1 MTLREGLRQAGE
13 RRLVWLEGEEQ
24 ECIAKTREWLDGHI
38 VWLGEG
44 PAEHSPLPAA
54 KALQYLGQE
63 CDTLVCNAF
72 SGLHPDAFGALSGT
86 LRAGGLLLL
95 LTPPRA
101 QWPAYADPDR
111 LRLIADPVDLPRC
124 GQGFIERIVRL
135 LDQDPALHLEPSEER
150 PVWQPL
156 GPGHPRTADQEAAIQ
171 AIGQVLRGH
180 RKRPLVLSADRGRGK
195 SSALGMAAA
204 TLLAEEPGLRIG
216 VTAPAQ
222 ATLSTL
228 LLHAGED
235 KRLLFFSPD
244 RLLEEKPELD
254 LLLVDEAAAIPAPLL
269 EGLLAH
275 YHRMVFA
282 TTEHGYE
289 GTGRGFHLRFKRTLD
304 RRTPGWRELHMQ
316 APIRWSDHDPLEP
329 LINRLLALSAT
340 PPEPAI
346 TAQPRWEKVAAASLS
361 HDEAHLNAL
370 FGLLVLAH
378 YQTTPSDLRA
388 LLECPD
394 LDIHRLSSG
403 DSLLG
408 VALVM
413 REGPI
418 PSALAEQIWAGR
430 RRPRGQLLPQSL
442 LAHSGVLAAAERRF
456 ARIMRIAIHPA
467 LHRHGLGAQLL
478 TALEQHYRSE
488 GFDYLGSA
496 FSAGSDLLAFWR
508 ASAMKVVRI
517 GLQRDAASGCHSL
530 LMLKP
535 LNPAHEPEI
544 RQWQRRFLL
553 GLPSLLAG
561 ELRTL
566 PAELLALSLPDH
578 PLPELPDL
586 DSWEREELC
595 CFAHHH
601 KPFELCQG
609 TLQRWLL
616 LRHAEL
622 MLWPR
627 DDQALAIGAIW
638 QYRPWETLGRELGMV
653 GKGAL
658 IKRLRTLVAARI
670 AADPTRG

>member
-13 RRLVWLEGEEQ
+13 RRLIWLEGEEQ

-54 KALQYLGQE
+54 KALRYLGRE

-72 SGLHPDAFGALSGT
+72 SGFHPDAFGALSGT

-101 QWPAYADPDR
+101 RWPIYADPDR

-124 GQGFIERIVRL
+124 GQGFIERMVRL
-135 LDQDPALHLEPSEER
+135 LSQDPALALELPEGVPS
-150 PVWQPL
+150 WQPL
-156 GPGHPRTADQEAAIQ
+156 GLERPRTADQEAAIQ

-204 TLLAEEPGLRIG
+204 ALLTEEPGLRIG
-216 VTAPAQ
+216 ITAPAQ

-244 RLLEEKPELD
+244 RLLEERPALD
-254 LLLVDEAAAIPAPLL
+254 LLLVDEAAAIPTPLL

-316 APIRWSDHDPLEP
+316 APIRWSDNDPLEP
-329 LINRLLALSAT
+329 LVNRLLALSAEPPT
-340 PPEPAI
+340 PLL
-346 TAQPRWEKVAAASLS
+346 TAPPRWEPVSAASLT
-361 HDEAHLNAL
+361 HDEDRLSAL

-378 YQTTPSDLRA
+378 YQTSPSDLRA

-394 LDIHRLSSG
+394 LDIHQLCSG
-403 DSLLG
+403 GSLLG

-418 PSALAEQIWAGR
+418 PSALAEEIWAGR

-442 LAHSGVLAAAERRF
+442 LAHSGVRPAADRRF
-456 ARIMRIAIHPA
+456 ARVMRIAIHPS
-467 LHRHGLGAQLL
+467 LHRKGLGAQLL
-478 TALEQHYRSE
+478 TALEDHYRAQQ
-488 GFDYLGSA
+488 FDYLGSA
-496 FSAGSDLLAFWR
+496 FSAGVELLPFWLNR
-508 ASAMKVVRI
+508 RLRVVRI

-530 LMLKP
+530 LMLKA
-535 LNPAHEPEI
+535 LTPALEPELDE
-544 RQWQRRFLL
+544 WQRRFLL

-561 ELRTL
+561 ELRTVS
-566 PAELLALSLPDH
+566 AELLAQCLPGSPLT
-578 PLPELPDL
+578 PLPGLE
-586 DSWEREELC
+586 SWEWEELA

-616 LRHAEL
+616 TRHAEL
-622 MLWPR
+622 AQWSQQEQRLMV
-627 DDQALAIGAIW
+627 GAIW
-638 QYRPWETLGRELGMV
+638 QYKSWESLARELGLS
-653 GKGAL
+653 GRGAV
-658 IKRLRTLVAARI
+658 ITQLREQIGSRI
-670 AADPTRG
+670 DHNQL